1 MLLMQVDCFPRSRA
15 LERAGIRIAAAKFQ
29 RNMNKKET
37 SGDFRI
43 GWNSKGIFIQVQV
56 KDKKFTHT
64 EYKNTVMRYRNDCL
78 QVYFDTMANGR
89 YRQFK
94 GYDEDDYD
102 YAVFPNSKGNGS
114 IVWRNRSVE
123 QQLGLATQ
131 APQDMTVAHDIPSSF
146 SSKNG
151 VLTYRVFFPAKYL
164 LPIKLRAGW
173 VFGFGLYAANV
184 DVPRGP
190 VTSALTLS
198 TAGKACYNVPH
209 TYPAVL
215 LVD

>member
-1 MLLMQVDCFPRSRA
+1 MKLPKV
-15 LERAGIRIAAAKFQ
+15 KFT
-29 RNMNKKET
+29 RNMRKKET
-37 SGDFRI
+37 SGNYSI
-43 GWNSKGIFIQVQV
+43 GWNRHGIFIQIKVN
-56 KDKKFTHT
+56 DKKFIHT
-64 EYKNTVMRYRNDCL
+64 EFKETGKRWKNDCV
-78 QVYFDTMANGR
+78 QIYFDTMANGR
-89 YRQFK
+89 FRQFK

-102 YAVFPNSKGNGS
+102 YALFPNSKGNGS

-146 SSKNG
+146 SSRNG